1 MIRETLYTGLCAL
14 VMVSPVLLAVLVQKI
29 NAKRVRY
36 STRELVTMQR
46 NKINNYY
53 WNK

>member
-1 MIRETLYTGLCAL
+1 MQKEILFTGLSAL

>member
-1 MIRETLYTGLCAL
+1 
-14 VMVSPVLLAVLVQKI
+14 MVSPVLLAVLVQKI

-36 STRELVTMQR
+36 NTRELVTMQR

>member
-1 MIRETLYTGLCAL
+1 MIRETLFTGLCAL
-14 VMVSPVLLAVLVQKI
+14 VMVSPVILAVLVQKI

-46 NKINNYY
+46 NKISNYY

>member
-1 MIRETLYTGLCAL
+1 MQEEILFTGLSAL

>member
-1 MIRETLYTGLCAL
+1 MMRETLFTGLCAL

>member
-1 MIRETLYTGLCAL
+1 MEKEILFTGLSAL
-14 VMVSPVLLAVLVQKI
+14 VMVSPVILAVLVQKWS
-29 NAKRVRY
+29 AKRVRY
-36 STRELVTMQR
+36 STRELVEMQR

>member
-1 MIRETLYTGLCAL
+1 MIRETLFTGLCAS
-14 VMVSPVLLAVLVQKI
+14 VMVSPVILAVLVQKI

>member
-46 NKINNYY
+46 NKISNYY